1 MTMLLL
7 KFIVQSTDFVR
18 FSSRY
23 LYVRWGFELS
33 KMVVFVGECGD
44 TDYEGLLAGQHKSV
58 ILKGV
63 GSSAISQLHNNR
75 SYPLSDV
82 IALDSPNIVE
92 ASDDS
97 SGADIQSLIEKV
109 GFLKD

>member
-1 MTMLLL
+1 MT
-7 KFIVQSTDFVR
+7 SGDFMC

-33 KMVVFVGECGD
+33 KMVVFVGERGD
-44 TDYEGLLAGQHKSV
+44 TDYEGLVGGLHNSV

-63 GSSAISQLHNNR
+63 GSSAQVHNNR

-82 IALDSPNIVE
+82 ISLDSPNIVE
-92 ASDDS
+92 ATEGS
-97 SGADIQSLIEKV
+97 SSADIQALIEKV
-109 GFLKD
+109 GYLKG

>member
-1 MTMLLL
+1 
-7 KFIVQSTDFVR
+7 V
-18 FSSRY
+18 SSDDLMCFYFRY

-44 TDYEGLLAGQHKSV
+44 TDYEGLLGGLHKSV

-82 IALDSPNIVE
+82 TPLDSPNIVE
-92 ASDDS
+92 ATEGS
-97 SGADIQSLIEKV
+97 SGADIQALIEKV
-109 GFLKD
+109 GYLNG